1 MPRDRKYNCQLV
13 VNTWGGQL
21 SQLGMLRS
29 GGGQYVDC
37 CVLATPREKGADN
50 YFNFYSEVEESAD
63 IFRCFLIIPRLGLGH
78 HHFTELVKIHGAR
91 AILQKDNDVLQ
102 NIFSNMEL
110 FSYTPTSSPRPI
122 PQWFLPAPHQSGGRA
137 VHLCGMRKWKLQIR
151 NVCRTNQ
158 APQGL
163 GCDEALALLVV
174 DPEGVLQLLLHRLH
188 VRVLDQ
194 EGGTQLAEL
203 TCGRDLFNLM
213 SRL

>member
-1 MPRDRKYNCQLV
+1 MEPEPSYKKTMMSCKIYFQ
-13 VNTWGGQL
+13 TWSCSPTLQ
-21 SQLGMLRS
+21 
-29 GGGQYVDC
+29 
-37 CVLATPREKGADN
+37 
-50 YFNFYSEVEESAD
+50 
-63 IFRCFLIIPRLGLGH
+63 H
-78 HHFTELVKIHGAR
+78 HHLVQFLNDSFQLLISQGGEQFTCAEWE
-91 AILQKDNDVLQ
+91 N
-102 NIFSNMEL
+102 E
-110 FSYTPTSSPRPI
+110 
-122 PQWFLPAPHQSGGRA
+122 
-137 VHLCGMRKWKLQIR
+137 KLQVR